1 MRPQGLAYAKAG
13 RESGGLFF
21 VVGTDGKTVLL
32 ADGRRRKL
40 AAPKRKSLR
49 HVEMLSSEEFELA
62 AAGLDGEMTDRQII
76 RALAAYRAGL
86 KQRREGTEVW
96 QKTI

>member
-13 RESGGLFF
+13 RETGELFF
-21 VVGTDGKTVLL
+21 VVENDGKTVLL
-32 ADGRRRKL
+32 TDGRRRKL
-40 AAPKRKSLR
+40 AAPKKKSLR
-49 HVEMLSSEEFELA
+49 HVELLSSEEFELA
-62 AAGLDGEMTDRQII
+62 AAGLGGEVTDRQII

-96 QKTI
+96 QRTI